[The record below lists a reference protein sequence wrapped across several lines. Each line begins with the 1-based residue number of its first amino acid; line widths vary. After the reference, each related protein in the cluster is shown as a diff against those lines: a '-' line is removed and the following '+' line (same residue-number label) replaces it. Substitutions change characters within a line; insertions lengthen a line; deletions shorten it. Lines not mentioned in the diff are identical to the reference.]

1 VGHGILKHDATG
13 WVAAGGMAGLPD
25 ATALSLARD
34 SSGRILIGYPENRL
48 AVIDKGH
55 VQVYGSAN
63 GLVTGNILAMAAHGA
78 HTWVAGSGGVVIFS
92 RGRFWPLLD
101 QAGSPFEGV
110 SGIVETRGGELWMN
124 GAAGVTRLSANVV
137 KDFLANPTHLVI
149 SETFNGQDGLHG
161 TASPLHP
168 VPTAVESGDGRLWF
182 STTSGVFSI
191 DPAGMARNAK
201 PPASFIQAAVAADK
215 VYPASPLITLP
226 KSTGDIELRYTATG
240 LTMPTRMRFRYM
252 LEPLQTNWLE
262 VGARRQAYFTNL
274 QPGSYTFSVIA
285 ANEDGLWGD
294 KPASVSIFIP
304 PAFWQTAWFK
314 AWCAVLL
321 ALMLIAIY
329 FLRVRAVARQM
340 ATRFRDLA
348 RERERIARELHD
360 TLLQGTSGLV
370 LQFEGIASA
379 LPSGDAVKA
388 RIEAVLGRADSVLE
402 EARSCVLWLRSDEH
416 VSIVPLISLFSV
428 AQEFSALAGIALS
441 FETTGD
447 LRKLKPTVEAELH
460 RIGSESLSNAF
471 HHSHATTVK
480 LELNYSDIG
489 VRLAVTDDG
498 VGLDD
503 ETRTSGRRAGHWGLV
518 GMRERAAK
526 IGASFVLKSGVGAG
540 TKVEVTILANK
551 AFMKNPGN
559 RLRALKARA
568 AAGVFIF
575 KKT

>member
-1 VGHGILKHDATG
+1 
-13 WVAAGGMAGLPD
+13 
-25 ATALSLARD
+25 
-34 SSGRILIGYPENRL
+34 
-48 AVIDKGH
+48 
-55 VQVYGSAN
+55 
-63 GLVTGNILAMAAHGA
+63 
-78 HTWVAGSGGVVIFS
+78 
-92 RGRFWPLLD
+92 
-101 QAGSPFEGV
+101 
-110 SGIVETRGGELWMN
+110 
-124 GAAGVTRLSANVV
+124 
-137 KDFLANPTHLVI
+137 
-149 SETFNGQDGLHG
+149 
-161 TASPLHP
+161 
-168 VPTAVESGDGRLWF
+168 
-182 STTSGVFSI
+182 
-191 DPAGMARNAK
+191 
-201 PPASFIQAAVAADK
+201 
-215 VYPASPLITLP
+215 
-226 KSTGDIELRYTATG
+226 
-240 LTMPTRMRFRYM
+240 
-252 LEPLQTNWLE
+252 
-262 VGARRQAYFTNL
+262 
-274 QPGSYTFSVIA
+274 
-285 ANEDGLWGD
+285 
-294 KPASVSIFIP
+294 
-304 PAFWQTAWFK
+304 
-314 AWCAVLL
+314 
-321 ALMLIAIY
+321 
-329 FLRVRAVARQM
+329 VRAVARQM